1 MKRLLRQSATH
12 GLHDHLALEQA
23 TFVESAGTSDFRE
36 AVDAILAKRAAH
48 FTGA

>member
-1 MKRLLRQSATH
+1 LLRQSTTN
-12 GLHDHLALEQA
+12 GLHGHLAVELA

-36 AVDAILAKRAAH
+36 AVDAILGKRAPH